1 MKLVGVS
8 MDLEALYIMIGSKIK
23 AGDMLYQSGDE
34 KESWEFFQRDYRLGE
49 VRLDQLEYGFVDTY
63 EEYSVLSQEFEN
75 EFPEAGTI
83 QKMLMEQ

>member
-8 MDLEALYIMIGSKIK
+8 MDLKTLYIMIGSKIK
-23 AGDMLYQSGDE
+23 AGDMLYQSGNE
-34 KESWEFFQRDYRLGE
+34 KESWKFFQRDCRLGE
-49 VRLDQLEYGFVDTY
+49 VRLDHLEYGFVDTY

-75 EFPEAGTI
+75 EFPKAGTI